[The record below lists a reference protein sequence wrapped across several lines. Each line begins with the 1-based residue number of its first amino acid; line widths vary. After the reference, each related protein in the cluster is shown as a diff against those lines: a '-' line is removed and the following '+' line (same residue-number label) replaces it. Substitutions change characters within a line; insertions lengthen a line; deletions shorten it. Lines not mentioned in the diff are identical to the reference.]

1 MTIYDAESPFDQL
14 VGARERGER
23 PVAPR
28 ANLYG
33 ANLTGINLYGADLR
47 DADLRDADLEEHV
60 AAARRAA
67 RQLELLVEDLA
78 ARAHLGDH
86 VVDRPVHDR
95 VVPDDPERVGGRRRA
110 DHLVGLVEHDR
121 GRAQDG
127 EDPHE
132 SLVEVGWRTDG
143 ILALLALAV
152 PERKH
157 RDHAGAEPDHP
168 GDEHPDSIHG
178 PSVRPS
184 SQAQDARQPLVAQCS
199 TSVHLGTTSCSPKRR
214 AALGE

>member
-1 MTIYDAESPFDQL
+1 MPA
-14 VGARERGER
+14 V
-23 PVAPR
+23 
-28 ANLYG
+28 
-33 ANLTGINLYGADLR
+33 
-47 DADLRDADLEEHV
+47 DLRDADLEEHV
-60 AAARRAA
+60 AAARGTA
-67 RQLELLVEDLA
+67 RQLELLVEDL
-78 ARAHLGDH
+78 RPLDLGDH

-95 VVPDDPERVGGRRRA
+95 VVPDDPQRVCGRRRA
-110 DHLVGLVEHDR
+110 DHLVRLVEHDR
-121 GRAQDG
+121 SRAQDG

-132 SLVEVGWRTDG
+132 PLVEVGRRTDG

-168 GDEHPDSIHG
+168 GDEHPDSVHG